1 MTPKLLIIN
10 GASGSGKTTVAKL
23 LKEQIRQSD
32 WIHPDGLWDTPNM
45 DAEGVF
51 VKVLELVQEFKAEIL
66 ITDCQIKTSDISKLM
81 DKAGME
87 SWVNVL
93 LKCERNIRES
103 RLLARGWN
111 DSFFDVIDNW
121 SNLLEEDS
129 KKADE
134 LVLDSGILSPEE
146 ICSRIMHLI

>member
-23 LKEQIRQSD
+23 LNEQISQSY
-32 WIHPDGLWDTPNM
+32 WVHPDGLWDTPNM

-66 ITDCQIKTSDISKLM
+66 ITDCQIKKSDISNLM
-81 DKAGME
+81 TNVGVE
-87 SWVNVL
+87 SWTNVL
-93 LKCERNIRES
+93 LKCERYIRES
-103 RLLARGWN
+103 RLLERGWN
-111 DSFFDVIDNW
+111 NTFFDVIDNW

-129 KKADE
+129 RKAGE
-134 LVLDSGILSPEE
+134 LVLDSGLLSPEE
-146 ICSRIMHLI
+146 ICLRIMQLI